1 MMKED
6 SLALD
11 TRRNIYD
18 LIVSYPGLH
27 EREIARRLDISLSTL
42 DYHLHYM
49 EKRGLIVARK
59 DGRYTRYFAAKKV
72 GTEDKK
78 IIVLLR
84 QKTPRQVVLYL
95 LEHPGAIH
103 KDICGAV
110 DKSPSTVSFHLK
122 KLVKAGVVEG
132 ISLGRK
138 TAYEVVDED
147 AVINTL
153 ITYRDTFVDDAVGSF
168 IDTWTSLH
176 PRPDEEAE
184 EKEG

>member
-6 SLALD
+6 TLALE
-11 TRRNIYD
+11 TRRDIYN
-18 LIVSYPGLH
+18 LIVEYPGLH

-49 EKRGLIVARK
+49 EKRGLLVTRK

-72 GTEDKK
+72 GIQDKK
-78 IIVLLR
+78 IISLLR
-84 QKTPRQVVLYL
+84 QQTPRQIVLYL

-103 KDICGAV
+103 KDICRAV

-122 KLVKAGVVEG
+122 KLVKAGIAERV
-132 ISLGRK
+132 SLGRK
-138 TAYEVVDED
+138 TAYDVVDAD
-147 AVINTL
+147 AVVNTL
-153 ITYRDTFVDDAVGSF
+153 ITYRDTFVDSAVDSF

-176 PRPDEEAE
+176 PRPDEAAE
-184 EKEG
+184 ENGG